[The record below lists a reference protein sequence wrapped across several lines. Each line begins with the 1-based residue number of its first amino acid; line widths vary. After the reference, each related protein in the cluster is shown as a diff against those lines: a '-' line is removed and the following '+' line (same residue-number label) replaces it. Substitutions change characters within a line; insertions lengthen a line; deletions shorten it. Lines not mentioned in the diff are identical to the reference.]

1 MPTTKILLAD
11 DHNLVRMA
19 IRALLQDEETFTVID
34 EAIDGEEAMQKARDL
49 NPDILLLD
57 LTMPKA
63 SGIEVTRKLKQELPQ
78 LKILILSMHQE
89 ENTINN
95 LIEAGADG
103 YLLKDLQKDDLVK
116 GINRVLA
123 GEKYF
128 GENVS
133 KILIESYLNRNNKQ
147 QAPMPQAEAQ
157 QSKDTDISNLLTPR
171 EMQIVH
177 LIIEGL
183 TSKKIAEEINISRR
197 TVETHRANI
206 LQKLNLKNTAELVKL
221 AISQGVGSQ

>member
-1 MPTTKILLAD
+1 MSVTKVLLAD

-19 IRALLQDEETFTVID
+19 IKALLADVEDIEIID
-34 EAIDGEEAMQKARDL
+34 EAIDGEEAIEKAQTLKPDL
-49 NPDILLLD
+49 LLLD
-57 LTMPKA
+57 LTMPKV
-63 SGIEVTRKLKQELPQ
+63 SGVEVTRKLKEQMPD

-89 ENTINN
+89 ENTINQ

-116 GINRVLA
+116 GIKKVLE

-133 KILIESYLNRNNKQ
+133 KILIESYLNRGNRSQ
-147 QAPMPQAEAQ
+147 PRGPDF
-157 QSKDTDISNLLTPR
+157 SSGGSRPDINTVLTNR
-171 EMQIVH
+171 ELEIVS
-177 LIIEGL
+177 LIMEGM
-183 TSKKIAEEINISRR
+183 TSQKISEEINISRR

-206 LQKLNLKNTAELVKL
+206 LQKLNLKNTAELVRL
-221 AISQGVGSQ
+221 AIGQGIGKSS